1 MPTQTRLQANFTS
14 HERAEFIEVSL
25 NFSETI
31 QMFYPG
37 DESSP
42 SLSFPLV
49 LGHFVATA
57 CSIKCFQHGY
67 QNQDE
72 IRTSHVAMSSVQN
85 RPRTKPLFSRKQPTL
100 CILFHLQA
108 RTFHCIKFSKL
119 VPTTKPMGRHGI
131 TRRKFLVELPK
142 FMNNDRD
149 LSSVMNHARIK
160 RHSLFACP
168 SLSIQ

>member
-31 QMFYPG
+31 QMFHSG

-42 SLSFPLV
+42 WLSFPLV

-57 CSIKCFQHGY
+57 CSIECFQHGN

-72 IRTSHVAMSSVQN
+72 IRTSHVPMSSVQN
-85 RPRTKPLFSRKQPTL
+85 RPPTKPLFYMKTAQPL
-100 CILFHLQA
+100 CFIPLTSKNFSLHKILE
-108 RTFHCIKFSKL
+108 T
-119 VPTTKPMGRHGI
+119 HG
-131 TRRKFLVELPK
+131 
-142 FMNNDRD
+142 
-149 LSSVMNHARIK
+149 K
-160 RHSLFACP
+160 RCLY
-168 SLSIQ
+168 

>member
-42 SLSFPLV
+42 SLSFPFV

-85 RPRTKPLFSRKQPTL
+85 RPRTKPLFYTKTAQPLYFIPLTSKNFSL
-100 CILFHLQA
+100 HKILEISPNHE
-108 RTFHCIKFSKL
+108 T
-119 VPTTKPMGRHGI
+119 HGK
-131 TRRKFLVELPK
+131 TW
-142 FMNNDRD
+142 
-149 LSSVMNHARIK
+149 HY
-160 RHSLFACP
+160 
-168 SLSIQ
+168 